1 VDGAKL
7 EGVPSIRVHNGTD
20 YRGERFFIR
29 WTEVFLLKVVC
40 KFASQWN
47 GFYSTWCVCFQSEDV
62 GAARGEL
69 DISRVSGNVARAFCV
84 ALEPLLDMLASAG
97 LLILAVRI
105 TLHPE
110 QVSLFSHFFI
120 IFGIA
125 IVSGF
130 ENQVRF

>member
-1 VDGAKL
+1 MASDFLFAGLK
-7 EGVPSIRVHNGTD
+7 
-20 YRGERFFIR
+20 FFFSKWYAIFVL
-29 WTEVFLLKVVC
+29 WKGLNLIWYVC
-40 KFASQWN
+40 I
-47 GFYSTWCVCFQSEDV
+47 QSEDV

-110 QVSLFSHFFI
+110 QVSRIFHIFFI

-125 IVSGF
+125 TVL
-130 ENQVRF
+130 

>member
-1 VDGAKL
+1 MQFC
-7 EGVPSIRVHNGTD
+7 ESI
-20 YRGERFFIR
+20 EWI
-29 WTEVFLLKVVC
+29 
-40 KFASQWN
+40 
-47 GFYSTWCVCFQSEDV
+47 YSTWCVCFQSEDV

-110 QVSLFSHFFI
+110 QVSLFSHFF
-120 IFGIA
+120 FLLFS
-125 IVSGF
+125 VL
-130 ENQVRF
+130 Q

>member
-1 VDGAKL
+1 M
-7 EGVPSIRVHNGTD
+7 
-20 YRGERFFIR
+20 
-29 WTEVFLLKVVC
+29 
-40 KFASQWN
+40 
-47 GFYSTWCVCFQSEDV
+47 

-110 QVSLFSHFFI
+110 QVSPTQTNYFFFSLNMNFGSNLIFLAALFVYKVAH
-120 IFGIA
+120 A
-125 IVSGF
+125 
-130 ENQVRF
+130 

>member
-1 VDGAKL
+1 
-7 EGVPSIRVHNGTD
+7 
-20 YRGERFFIR
+20 
-29 WTEVFLLKVVC
+29 
-40 KFASQWN
+40 
-47 GFYSTWCVCFQSEDV
+47 V

-110 QVSLFSHFFI
+110 QVSHLTMQSFFDHFSCCFWLAKI
-120 IFGIA
+120 D
-125 IVSGF
+125 
-130 ENQVRF
+130 

>member
-1 VDGAKL
+1 M
-7 EGVPSIRVHNGTD
+7 
-20 YRGERFFIR
+20 
-29 WTEVFLLKVVC
+29 
-40 KFASQWN
+40 
-47 GFYSTWCVCFQSEDV
+47 

-110 QVSLFSHFFI
+110 QVSPTQTNNFLTRQIFF
-120 IFGIA
+120 
-125 IVSGF
+125 
-130 ENQVRF
+130 